1 MRYLI
6 CSIERAQKANI
17 SLTGRIVCEQGQK
30 VLLNESGVMNCTRL
44 EGTLEQRAEWLEGT
58 VMTDKEAEVY
68 VAEHNL
74 SVKDTV

>member
-6 CSIERAQKANI
+6 CSIEKAQKAEI
-17 SLTGRIVCEQGQK
+17 SLKGRIVCEQGQK
-30 VLLNESGVMNCTRL
+30 VLLNESGVMNCLRL

-58 VMTDKEAEVY
+58 VMTDQEAEVY

-74 SVKDTV
+74 GVEDTV

>member
-6 CSIERAQKANI
+6 CSIERAQKAEI
-17 SLTGRIVCEQGQK
+17 SLTGRILCEQGKK

-58 VMTDKEAEVY
+58 VMTDKEAEAY

-74 SVKDTV
+74 GVKDTV

>member
-30 VLLNESGVMNCTRL
+30 VLLNESGVMNCAR
-44 EGTLEQRAEWLEGT
+44 LEGT
-58 VMTDKEAEVY
+58 VMTDQEAEVY

-74 SVKDTV
+74 GVKDTV

>member
-6 CSIERAQKANI
+6 CSIERAQKAEI
-17 SLTGRIVCEQGQK
+17 SLIGRILCEQGKK

-58 VMTDKEAEVY
+58 VMTDKEAEAY

-74 SVKDTV
+74 GVKDTV